1 MAQGDNQFVFP
12 TNGQADWDASL
23 SADLS
28 ILERG
33 YHTTERAGM
42 AINTGN
48 VLWMNSGGFFFA
60 FDPNSLDI
68 FPSHLAYTSASSGDS
83 LTALAWGSIRS
94 LGINSPA
101 VPGKPLYVSALTPG
115 VIVGSYAGADRCIGR
130 GLPGY
135 GVLFNPQ
142 RSYVN
147 ERIVTSFAIAAV
159 TGSLH
164 LFTAEAGLYG
174 WNRQTV
180 MIGNSADLVELKMYS
195 DSARTTLLYSIKSG
209 GVTTVGS
216 FQDRAGWP
224 YDVTALGSLMYGT
237 LKVMSDALVG
247 SDTISIR
254 NIWDRT
260 R

>member
-23 SADLS
+23 SGNWS
-28 ILERG
+28 IVERG

-48 VLWMNSGGFFFA
+48 VLWMNSGGYFFA
-60 FDPNSLDI
+60 FDPNSADI
-68 FPSHLAYTSASSGDS
+68 FPSHLAYTAASSGDS
-83 LTALAWGSIRS
+83 MTVLAWGSIRS

-101 VPGKPLYVSALTPG
+101 VPGKPLFVSALTPG
-115 VIVGSYAGADRCIGR
+115 VIVGSYQGADRVIGR

-135 GVLFNPQ
+135 GVLFNPV
-142 RSYVN
+142 RNYVT
-147 ERIVTSFAIAAV
+147 ERIVTSLAINAV

-164 LFTAEAGLYG
+164 LFTVEAGLYG
-174 WNRQTV
+174 WARQTV
-180 MIGNSADLVELKMYS
+180 MIGNSADLVELKLYS
-195 DSARTTLLYSIKSG
+195 DSARTALLYSTKSG
-209 GVTTVGS
+209 GVSCVGS

-224 YDVTALGSLMYGT
+224 YEATSLGSLMYGS
-237 LKVMSDALVG
+237 LKVMSAAAVG
-247 SDTISIR
+247 SDTINVR
-254 NIWDRT
+254 GIWDRT